1 MATAATISAKLILDS
16 SGYDKGID
24 SESKKTDSF
33 SKTLSSKLSDV
44 GGKMAMV
51 GGVMSA
57 AVTAPIVA
65 GFKSA
70 IEASSDLS
78 ESANAMNVVFGD
90 AALTM
95 EKFGETSATTVG
107 LSTSD
112 FNQLSA
118 TTGAF
123 LKNVGF
129 DLQGAADETINLTS
143 RASDMASIFN
153 TDVSQALGAI
163 QSGLKGEFN
172 PLEQFGVK
180 INAAAIEA
188 KALSM
193 GLAETKGEL
202 DDNAKAQ
209 AALALIYEQTD
220 QFAGDFKNTSDGL
233 ANSTRIMNAEITNAS
248 AELGEEFQPI
258 LLDLIKTGREV
269 IKWFSDLSPEMKKTI
284 GVIALV
290 VAVVGPLILIIGT
303 IISAIGAI
311 IPVVTAVAG
320 VLTMPLMAIIVLVI
334 GIITLLWMAW
344 TQNWGDIQGK
354 TKAVVEWIIVFIDRL
369 VKWVK
374 DIPENTAKTF
384 EKIKSDFEN
393 LKTRIG
399 EKIYE
404 TIENIKKFFTE
415 TDWGELGLNII
426 KGIASGIKN
435 AASFLKDAA
444 VSAAKAAYDAAAGF
458 LGIHSKSKLFE
469 SLGEYSMLGLAE
481 GISNLSNV
489 PTDMTLQ
496 ASEGIASSVIP
507 KPKPAP
513 TSGGMDNTMLAQIK
527 YLLENQP
534 ESIARAVRSATAKAR

>member
-1 MATAATISAKLILDS
+1 MATAATISARLVLDS
-16 SGYDKGID
+16 SDYNKGVTNA
-24 SESKKTDSF
+24 SKKTDEL
-33 SKTLSSKLSDV
+33 SKTLSNKMSDI

-51 GGVMSA
+51 GGVMTA
-57 AVTAPIVA
+57 TVTTPIVA
-65 GFKSA
+65 GFNSA
-70 IEASSDLS
+70 IEASSNLA
-78 ESANAMNVVFGD
+78 ESTNAVNVVFGD
-90 AALTM
+90 AADTIHG
-95 EKFGETSATTVG
+95 FGETSAEMVG
-107 LSTSD
+107 LSESK

-129 DLQGAADETINLTS
+129 DLQGAADETINLTT

-153 TDVSQALGAI
+153 TDVDQALAAI

-193 GLAETKGEL
+193 GLADTAGEL

-220 QFAGDFKNTSDGL
+220 QFAGDFANTSDGL
-233 ANSTRIMNAEITNAS
+233 ANSQRILNAELEDAS
-248 AELGEEFQPI
+248 AKLGDEFRPI
-258 LLDLIKTGREV
+258 LLELVQTGREV

-284 GVIALV
+284 GVIALI

-320 VLTMPLMAIIVLVI
+320 VLTMPLMAIIILVI

-354 TKAVVEWIIVFIDRL
+354 TKAVIEWIIVFIDRL

-393 LKTRIG
+393 LKTKIG
-399 EKIYE
+399 EKISE
-404 TIENIKKFFTE
+404 TINNIKKFFTE

-426 KGIASGIKN
+426 KGIANGIKN
-435 AASFLKDAA
+435 AAGFMKDEA
-444 VSAAKAAYDAAAGF
+444 VSAAKSAFKAAKSF
-458 LGIHSKSKLFE
+458 LGISSPSKLFE
-469 SLGEYSMLGLAE
+469 SLGEYSMLGFAK

-507 KPKPAP
+507 KPKPSP
-513 TSGGMDNTMLAQIK
+513 TGGMDNTMLAQIK
-527 YLLENQP
+527 SLLENQP